1 MDRAAW
7 STGIALLFMAY
18 VIMPGALLQDAGANT
33 SEIPQRH
40 GIPHGRVSQAAMAC
54 HTRGAEG
61 ALKGTKGVL
70 KGYSR
75 GTQGVLKGCSRAT
88 QGVHST
94 IMEDAAALERAQQRR
109 PRRQRQR
116 RAPARRALLRA
127 IYLSTC
133 LCVHASISMYRY
145 NLICAD
151 IYIRTRCA
159 ALRCFRT

>member
-61 ALKGTKGVL
+61 ALTGTKGVL
-70 KGYSR
+70 KGPAH
-75 GTQGVLKGCSRAT
+75 GTGPHKAAVGTKPATACIDVQASARCTRA
-88 QGVHST
+88 V
-94 IMEDAAALERAQQRR
+94 R
-109 PRRQRQR
+109 
-116 RAPARRALLRA
+116 
-127 IYLSTC
+127 TC
-133 LCVHASISMYRY
+133 VGEA
-145 NLICAD
+145 
-151 IYIRTRCA
+151 
-159 ALRCFRT
+159 F